1 MNKALIL
8 VMCDVLVLSAM
19 SLSNGAFSSSGL
31 SGNDTDRKSFTQKEI
46 DDAKVKQIAELEK
59 YKSELELAKK
69 SAKIAKKEAEQA
81 KEREKELKSE
91 VATVKAD
98 ADSERKGRIAAEE
111 REKTAKKEA
120 EQAKERAKELESE
133 VATVKADADSEKK
146 ERIAA
151 EKRAETAEKEA
162 GQAKERAKELESE
175 VATVKA
181 DADSEKKERIAAEKR
196 AETAEKEAG
205 QAKERA
211 KELKSEVATAKA
223 DADSEK
229 KGRIA
234 AEKKIADIKEAEE
247 EKKRR
252 IDRMNYAIGEM
263 WVSQKNKEEME
274 VYGLVVRTN
283 SNEEG
288 GRYLLVNEDKIKKIK
303 DISSITIKMKLEK
316 EEVSYSVKNVF
327 TLKNNGKKTGMI
339 LLEFDPPREIF
350 SFFLDADEWEY
361 ELDEKKFLHHFQA
374 ESGSTHVVDTLIK
387 EKGSV
392 TVAKTLG
399 KTGGYSAG
407 DVLIFAKSGRV
418 ALIFNEEDL
427 IRFKQKFVP
436 IEKIELEKVSLGE

>member
-91 VATVKAD
+91 VATVKAA
-98 ADSERKGRIAAEE
+98 ADSEKKGRIAAEE

-133 VATVKADADSEKK
+133 FT
-146 ERIAA
+146 
-151 EKRAETAEKEA
+151 
-162 GQAKERAKELESE
+162 
-175 VATVKA
+175 TVKA

>member
-1 MNKALIL
+1 MNKALVL

-19 SLSNGAFSSSGL
+19 SLSSGTFSSSGL
-31 SGNDTDRKSFTQKEI
+31 SGNDTDSKSFTKKEI
-46 DDAKVKQIAELEK
+46 DDAKVKQIVELEK

-69 SAKIAKKEAEQA
+69 RAKI
-81 KEREKELKSE
+81 
-91 VATVKAD
+91 
-98 ADSERKGRIAAEE
+98 
-111 REKTAKKEA
+111 AKKEA

-133 VATVKADADSEKK
+133 VATAKNDVKLEWE

-151 EKRAETAEKEA
+151 EEREKTAKNEA
-162 GQAKERAKELESE
+162 GQAKKRAKELESE

-181 DADSEKKERIAAEKR
+181 AAEL
-196 AETAEKEAG
+196 
-205 QAKERA
+205 ER
-211 KELKSEVATAKA
+211 
-223 DADSEK
+223 
-229 KGRIA
+229 KGRIT

-283 SNEEG
+283 SNEVG

-303 DISSITIKMKLEK
+303 DISSIKIKMKLEK

-350 SFFLDADEWEY
+350 SLFLDADEWVY
-361 ELDEKKFLHHFQA
+361 ELDEKNSLHHFQA
-374 ESGSTHVVDTLIK
+374 ESGRTHVVDTLIK
-387 EKGSV
+387 GKGSV
-392 TVAKTLG
+392 TVG
-399 KTGGYSAG
+399 KIVGKIRKYSAG
-407 DVLIFAKSGRV
+407 DVLIFAQSGRV
-418 ALIFNEEDL
+418 ALIFDEEDL
-427 IRFKQKFVP
+427 IRFEQKFVP